1 MPLSAA
7 ELRLK
12 REALARYKSQMD
24 VMGWFLNG
32 FARRNE
38 LFSRPA
44 ASLVTLPVRRSPC
57 DNY

>member
-1 MPLSAA
+1 
-7 ELRLK
+7 
-12 REALARYKSQMD
+12 MD